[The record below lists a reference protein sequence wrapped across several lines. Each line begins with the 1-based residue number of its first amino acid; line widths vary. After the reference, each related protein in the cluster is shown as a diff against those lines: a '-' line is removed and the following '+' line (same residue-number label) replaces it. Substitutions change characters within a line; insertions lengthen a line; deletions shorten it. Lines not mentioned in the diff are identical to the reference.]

1 MKAKA
6 HKVVFVW
13 YGVLILFLLHTAL
26 NKNEPVPASLD
37 FLYFAVPMMA
47 VPVSVFIAIAGV
59 IDSIRY
65 KAWVYTCVHT
75 GSIALIL
82 LLMKQIAS

>member
-13 YGVLILFLLHTAL
+13 YGILAVFLFYSMM
-26 NKNEPVPASLD
+26 NKNEPVPPSLD

-59 IDSIRY
+59 IDSVRQ
-65 KAWVYTCVHT
+65 KQWLYT
-75 GSIALIL
+75 LIHVVSVAVIIGIL
-82 LLMKQIAS
+82 KQIAS